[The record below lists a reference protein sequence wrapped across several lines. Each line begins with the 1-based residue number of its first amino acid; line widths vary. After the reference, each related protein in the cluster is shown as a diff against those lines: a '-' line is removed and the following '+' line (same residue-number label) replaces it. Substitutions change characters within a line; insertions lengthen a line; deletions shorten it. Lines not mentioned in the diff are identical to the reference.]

1 MINKNL
7 LPLYLIGLY
16 PAALIIGTL
25 ISEIITVI
33 LAILFISE
41 CIKNKKFLFFKDP
54 MIYFLL
60 IIWGYL
66 LINLFNSIDFQLSL
80 NRSIFFI
87 RFIFIILSIAYF
99 LNRYSKNIDIVFK
112 LWMTIILI
120 TIIDLYVQ
128 FFFGQN
134 LLGFKS
140 PWNARLS
147 GFFDQE
153 LKVAHLLIGF
163 FLPSFA
169 YFFQKN
175 VKNFY
180 LFFFLILY
188 FLILILT
195 NERANIIRGTFALLI
210 FFVFLPILKIKFK
223 LIFSSLLIL
232 VFSSTLFLVKPVKAR
247 FINEIAEMQVNNSIK
262 NYVIFS
268 NYGPHYLS
276 SIEIFK
282 KNILFGTG
290 IKTFRTACKNVSLE
304 KYYDSDDK
312 RSKVGCSTHPHQYY
326 FEILSALG
334 LIGFILFI
342 SFFFLLNL

>member
-7 LPLYLIGLY
+7 LPMYLIGLY

-33 LAILFISE
+33 LSILFISE

-99 LNRYSKNIDIVFK
+99 LNKYSKNIDIVFK

-120 TIIDLYVQ
+120 TIIDLYIQ

-140 PWNARLS
+140 PWNMRLS

-175 VKNFY
+175 TKNLY
-180 LFFFLILY
+180 LFFFS
-188 FLILILT
+188 
-195 NERANIIRGTFALLI
+195 FAL
-210 FFVFLPILKIKFK
+210 FCNFNFNK
-223 LIFSSLLIL
+223 
-232 VFSSTLFLVKPVKAR
+232 
-247 FINEIAEMQVNNSIK
+247 
-262 NYVIFS
+262 
-268 NYGPHYLS
+268 
-276 SIEIFK
+276 
-282 KNILFGTG
+282 
-290 IKTFRTACKNVSLE
+290 
-304 KYYDSDDK
+304 
-312 RSKVGCSTHPHQYY
+312 
-326 FEILSALG
+326 
-334 LIGFILFI
+334 
-342 SFFFLLNL
+342 

>member
-1 MINKNL
+1 
-7 LPLYLIGLY
+7 
-16 PAALIIGTL
+16 
-25 ISEIITVI
+25 
-33 LAILFISE
+33 
-41 CIKNKKFLFFKDP
+41 
-54 MIYFLL
+54 
-60 IIWGYL
+60 
-66 LINLFNSIDFQLSL
+66 
-80 NRSIFFI
+80 
-87 RFIFIILSIAYF
+87 
-99 LNRYSKNIDIVFK
+99 
-112 LWMTIILI
+112 MTIILI

-140 PWNARLS
+140 PWHARLS

-175 VKNFY
+175 MKNLY
-180 LFFFLILY
+180 LYFFLFLY
-188 FLILILT
+188 FSILILT
-195 NERANIIRGTFALLI
+195 NERANIIRGSFALLI
-210 FFVFLPILKIKFK
+210 FFMFLPTLKIKSK
-223 LIFSSLLIL
+223 VIFSSLLIL
-232 VFSSTLFLVKPVKAR
+232 IFSSMLFFIKPIKDR

-282 KNILFGTG
+282 KNMLFGTG
-290 IKTFRTACKNVSLE
+290 IKTFRTSCKNVSLE
-304 KYYDSDDK
+304 KYYGNNDI
-312 RSKVGCSTHPHQYY
+312 RSKSGCSTHPHQYY

-334 LIGFILFI
+334 LVGFILFI
-342 SFFFLLNL
+342 SFFFYLIYRIINSFFSTKNFILLSAGTFFVLQLIPLLPTGSFFTSFGATIFFINVGLIYAYINE